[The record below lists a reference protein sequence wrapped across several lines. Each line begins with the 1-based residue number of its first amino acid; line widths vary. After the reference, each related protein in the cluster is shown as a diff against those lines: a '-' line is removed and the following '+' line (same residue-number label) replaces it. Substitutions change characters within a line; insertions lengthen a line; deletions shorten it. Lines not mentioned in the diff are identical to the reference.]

1 MNPSP
6 NNPHPYP
13 MAQAIPPFVP
23 LWVNVFVPSSV
34 FCFLTS
40 VFWLVLASGASAQP
54 TDRRDILAQG
64 SARTPV
70 GKAHIWVAGIATR
83 PDPDPKTLV
92 LSREVFGDS
101 KWKEY
106 PLVPARAIAIT
117 HHAGELVLLLRN
129 RSWAWFSATEQ
140 TERFSYGP
148 LLPEKASI
156 LALAGDYDS
165 LFAVGQF
172 PRPAAALAESAPS
185 SPSTLPST
193 RPAGPA
199 VFCLQGTSWDQLPA
213 PWPADA
219 PPITD
224 SNLLS
229 LEVIADQPHL
239 AVLCP
244 DSSIRLYQL
253 CKDNSA
259 WLLLSTIPT
268 PPRFQHHKLLDL
280 GGRPA
285 LWLQTDSG
293 PGVLFVDG
301 QSTPLTLP
309 PPLPA
314 TRDMDL
320 TVAGDQLRL
329 IFSRDSKFHEQRYKL
344 SGSPDGQPTQFVT
357 ISRRTEPP
365 TTWVAMATMTVLA
378 IFMVITFLR
387 RRPAP
392 PDKESPDDPE
402 R

>member
-6 NNPHPYP
+6 NNIHPYP
-13 MAQAIPPFVP
+13 MTDAMPPFVSP
-23 LWVNVFVPSSV
+23 CLNALVPFSV
-34 FCFLTS
+34 YLLTS
-40 VFWLVLASGASAQP
+40 VFSLLLASAASAQAP
-54 TDRRDILAQG
+54 DRRDIFAQG
-64 SARTPV
+64 SRRTPV
-70 GKAHIWVAGIATR
+70 RNAHIWVAAIATR

-106 PLVPARAIAIT
+106 SLVPARVIAIT
-117 HHAGELVLLLRN
+117 HHSGELVLLLQN

-148 LLPEKASI
+148 LLPEKATI

-165 LFAVGQF
+165 LFGLGQF
-172 PRPAAALAESAPS
+172 PRPAATVAESAPS
-185 SPSTLPST
+185 PPSTLPTT
-193 RPAGPA
+193 RPAAPA
-199 VFCLQGTSWDQLPA
+199 FFRLQGTSWKQLPT
-213 PWPADA
+213 PWPPDA
-219 PPITD
+219 PPIID

-229 LEVIADQPHL
+229 LDIIADQPHL

-244 DSSIRLYQL
+244 DNFIRVYQL
-253 CKDNSA
+253 SKDNSA
-259 WLLLSTIPT
+259 WLLLSTIPA

-293 PGVLFVDG
+293 PGALVVDG
-301 QSTPLTLP
+301 HSTPLTLP

-344 SGSPDGQPTQFVT
+344 SGSTDGQLTQFVT
-357 ISRRTEPP
+357 VSRRTEPP
-365 TTWVAMATMTVLA
+365 ITWVAMATMTVLA